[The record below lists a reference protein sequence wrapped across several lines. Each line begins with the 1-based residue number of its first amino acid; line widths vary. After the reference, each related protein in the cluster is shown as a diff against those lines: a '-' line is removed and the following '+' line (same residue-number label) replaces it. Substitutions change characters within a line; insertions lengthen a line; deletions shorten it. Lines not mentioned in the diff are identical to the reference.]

1 MKIKTKRLPYEK
13 VIKLPIPKR
22 KKPNK
27 PNFLFRSIVR
37 IASILDLLKVSFKYT
52 GALPKEMPCLILMN
66 HSSFID
72 LEVASKILY
81 PRPYGIVTT
90 SDGMV
95 GKRWLMRRIGCIPTQ
110 KFVNDITLIKDM
122 SYLLKEKKTSVL
134 MYPEAGYS
142 LDGTSTALPDK
153 LSRLLKM
160 LDVPVVMITAHG
172 AFARDPL
179 YNCLQKRKV
188 KVSATVECLFTRE
201 DLKEKS
207 NQEIDTVLQKA
218 FSFDYFKW
226 QKENR
231 VKIDENFRADGL
243 ERVLYKCPHCKTEG
257 KTVGKGIMLTCNH
270 CGKVYVLDENGVI
283 RAEEGETEFSHIPD
297 WYAWERSEVKKE
309 IENGT
314 YHLEASVEIG
324 MLVDHK
330 ALYMVGEGRLCHS
343 LEGFTLKGCDGKL
356 EFNQKP
362 LANYSLNA
370 DYFWYE
376 IGDVISIGDK
386 KALYYCFPKEN
397 VPVTKARLATE
408 ELYKKVKNETRR

>member
-1 MKIKTKRLPYEK
+1 MKIKTKILPYEK
-13 VIKLPIPKR
+13 VIDLPKPKY

-37 IASILDLLKVSFKYT
+37 IASVPDLLKVSFKYT
-52 GALPKEMPCLILMN
+52 GSLPKEMPCLVLMN
-66 HSSFID
+66 HASFID
-72 LEVASKILY
+72 LEIASKILY

-90 SDGMV
+90 ADGMV

-142 LDGTSTALPDK
+142 LDGTSTALPNK

-160 LDVPVVMITAHG
+160 LDVPVVMITTYG

-179 YNCLQKRKV
+179 YNCLQKRNV
-188 KVSATVECLFTRE
+188 KVSATVECLLTRE

-207 NQEIDTVLQKA
+207 NQELDEILQKA

-226 QKENR
+226 QKENEVR
-231 VKIDENFRADGL
+231 IDESFRADGL
-243 ERVLYKCPHCKTEG
+243 ERVLYKCPHCKAEG
-257 KTVGKGIMLTCNH
+257 KTVGKGINLTCNH
-270 CGKVYVLDENGVI
+270 CGKVYVLDEYGVLH
-283 RAEEGETEFSHIPD
+283 AQDGVTEFPHIPD

-309 IENGT
+309 LENGT
-314 YHLEASVEIG
+314 YRLETAVDIG
-324 MLVDHK
+324 MLVDFK
-330 ALYMVGEGRLCHS
+330 ALYMVGEGMLCHS
-343 LEGFTLKGCDGKL
+343 LEGFTLNGCDGKL
-356 EFNQKP
+356 EFTQKP
-362 LANYSLNA
+362 LASYSLNA

-376 IGDVISIGDK
+376 IGDVMSIGDK
-386 KALYYCFPKEN
+386 NALYYCFPNEN

-408 ELYKKVKNETRR
+408 EIYKAVKAETRR

>member
-13 VIKLPIPKR
+13 VLGLKKPKR

-27 PNFLFRSIVR
+27 PNILFRSIVR
-37 IASILDLLKVSFKYT
+37 IASVPDLLKVRFKYT
-52 GALPKEMPCLILMN
+52 GSLPKETPFLVLMN

-72 LEVASKILY
+72 LEIASKILY

-90 SDGMV
+90 ADGMV
-95 GKRWLMRRIGCIPTQ
+95 GKRWLMRRIGCMPTQ
-110 KFVNDITLIKDM
+110 KFVNDITLIKDI

-153 LSRLLKM
+153 PSRLLKM
-160 LDVPVVMITAHG
+160 LDVPVVMITTEG
-172 AFARDPL
+172 AFSRDPL

-188 KVSATVECLFTRE
+188 KVSAKVECLLTR
-201 DLKEKS
+201 DDIKEKS
-207 NQEIDTVLQKA
+207 NEELDDILQKA

-226 QKENR
+226 QRENR
-231 VKIDENFRADGL
+231 VKIAEDFRADGL

-257 KTVGKGIMLTCNH
+257 QTVGKGTTLTCNH
-270 CGKVYVLDENGVI
+270 CGKIYVLDEYGVLHA
-283 RAEEGETEFSHIPD
+283 RDGVTEFPHIPD

-309 IENGT
+309 LENGT
-314 YHLEASVEIG
+314 YYLETAVDIG
-324 MLVDHK
+324 MLVDFK

-343 LEGFTLKGCDGKL
+343 SEGFTLNGCDGKL
-356 EFNQKP
+356 EFTQKP
-362 LANYSLNA
+362 LASYSLNA

-376 IGDVISIGDK
+376 IGDVVSIGDK
-386 KALYYCFPKEN
+386 NALYYCFPKEN
-397 VPVTKARLATE
+397 VPVTKARLAAE
-408 ELYKKVKNETRR
+408 ELYKREKAKARR